1 MVASAV
7 RMRTPSAMFLSKGA
21 LSLRRPQT
29 VHRFKDLAQSQLPSL
44 SALSRYYASKSF
56 PPHTIISMP
65 ALSPTM
71 NAGNIGVWQKKA
83 GDALQPGDVLV
94 EIETDKAQM
103 DFEFQEEGVLAKVLS
118 ETGEK
123 DVAVGTPIAVLVE
136 EGTDVSAFESFS
148 LEDAG
153 SEKPA
158 AGAAESKSE
167 SKEEAA
173 PASSTPE
180 PQPAAIEPETSGE
193 KLQPALDREAN
204 ISPAAKAL
212 ALEKGV
218 PLKALKGTGRGGQIT
233 KEDVEKYQPSVAAIA
248 GATYEDIPL
257 TSMRKTIA
265 SRLQQSMRENPHYF
279 VSTTLSVTKL
289 LKLRQA
295 LNASADG
302 KYKLSVNDF
311 LVKACAAALLKVPAV
326 NSSWRE
332 ENGQVVIRQ
341 HNTADISVAVATPN
355 GLITPVV
362 KNVQGLGLSSIS
374 NQIKDLGKRARDNKL
389 KPEEYQGGTFTI
401 SNMGM
406 NAAIERFTAVINPP
420 QAGILAVG
428 TTRKVAVP
436 VETAEGTAVEW
447 DDQIVV
453 TGSFDHKV
461 VDGAVGAEWIKELK
475 KVVENP
481 LELLFRAP
489 DINRVYRDESESTA
503 SLIDV
508 DSPHVQSVDAD
519 FLNQEVKTTT
529 QAERIEREEQEAIA
543 ERERIEKAKAKA
555 KAEAKAKANRVRRNK
570 SNPVYLGN
578 AVILAL
584 TGAGLGFGAYKKHA
598 QGKLSWQL
606 VGLWSGIVGA
616 VGAVDYFVSKCQIA
630 ASLASLSRTID
641 DYSALSKK
649 ELIPEKQEKAFERVK
664 NFRTELADYR
674 LHFERLRKQREDAQS
689 VTNRNELLGRRPH
702 NTATP
707 ENPYAQSS
715 LPNPSPFGNPSSARS
730 GLGFGGGAADYTRET
745 HALREQSFLANTGT
759 QLDEFLDRGRAVL
772 ADLGQQRE
780 VLKGTQRRLYSV
792 ANTLGVSGETIRKVE
807 RRAKQDKWIFWV
819 GVLIFFLFCWAVL
832 HFLR

>member
-7 RMRTPSAMFLSKGA
+7 RMRTPSAMLIKGA
-21 LSLRRPQT
+21 SSLRRPQ
-29 VHRFKDLAQSQLPSL
+29 VMHRFKDAVQPQLPAFA
-44 SALSRYYASKSF
+44 ALSRYYASKSF

-71 NAGNIGVWQKKA
+71 LAGNIGAWQKKP

-103 DFEFQEEGVLAKVLS
+103 DFEFQEEGVLAKVLK

-123 DVAVGTPIAVLVE
+123 EVAVGSPIAVLVE
-136 EGTDVSAFESFS
+136 EGTDVSSFESFTA
-148 LEDAG
+148 EDAG
-153 SEKPA
+153 GDK
-158 AGAAESKSE
+158 GAAPAQE
-167 SKEEAA
+167 SKEESKGAADAA
-173 PASSTPE
+173 PASTPAPE
-180 PQPAAIEPETSGE
+180 PAAQEPETSGE
-193 KLQPALDREAN
+193 KLQPSLDREPT

-218 PLKALKGTGRGGQIT
+218 PIKALKGTGRGGQIT
-233 KEDVEKYQPSVAAIA
+233 KEDVEKYKPSASAAA
-248 GATYEDIPL
+248 GPTYEDIPL

-265 SRLQQSMRENPHYF
+265 SRLQQSTRENPHFF

-311 LVKACAAALLKVPAV
+311 LVKACAAALQKVPAV
-326 NSSWRE
+326 NSSWHE

-341 HNTADISVAVATPN
+341 HKNADISVAVATPA

-374 NQIKDLGKRARDNKL
+374 NSIKDLGKRARDNKL

-406 NAAIERFTAVINPP
+406 NPAVERFTAVINPP

-436 VETAEGTAVEW
+436 VETENGTEVEW
-447 DDQIVV
+447 DDQIIV

-475 KVVENP
+475 KA
-481 LELLFRAP
+481 RAP
-489 DINRVYRDESESTA
+489 SVGGIYKDESESTA
-503 SLIDV
+503 SLVDV
-508 DSPHVQSVDAD
+508 DSQHVTVVDSN
-519 FLNQEVKTTT
+519 FLDQDIKTTT
-529 QAERIEREEQEAIA
+529 QAERIEREESEENKKAKE
-543 ERERIEKAKAKA
+543 ERKAKAKA
-555 KAEAKAKANRVRRNK
+555 KAKASGVCRN
-570 SNPVYLGN
+570 SDNPVYIGN
-578 AVILAL
+578 AVLL
-584 TGAGLGFGAYKKHA
+584 SLVGAGLGFGAYRKHA
-598 QGKLSWQL
+598 QGKLSWEL
-606 VGLWSGIVGA
+606 IGLWSGA
-616 VGAVDYFVSKCQIA
+616 VGAFGVVDYFTIGQIA
-630 ASLASLSRTID
+630 ASLASLSRTVD

-649 ELIPEKQEKAFERVK
+649 ELIPEKQQKAFERVN
-664 NFRTELADYR
+664 NFRSELADYR
-674 LHFERLRKQREDAQS
+674 LHFDRLRKEREDAQS

-702 NTATP
+702 HTATP

-715 LPNPSPFGNPSSARS
+715 LPQSSAFAPSSSRG
-730 GLGFGGGAADYTRET
+730 GLSFGASPADYNRET
-745 HALREQSFLANTGT
+745 HALREQSFLANTST
-759 QLDEFLDRGRAVL
+759 QLDDFLDRGRAVL

-807 RRAKQDKWIFWV
+807 RRAKQDKWIFWG